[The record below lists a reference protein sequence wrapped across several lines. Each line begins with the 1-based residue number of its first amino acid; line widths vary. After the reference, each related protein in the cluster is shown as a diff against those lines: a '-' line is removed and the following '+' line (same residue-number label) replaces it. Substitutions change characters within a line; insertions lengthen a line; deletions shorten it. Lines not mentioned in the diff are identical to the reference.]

1 MSPTRLFVTWLLAC
15 SVLAARPA
23 AAQTA
28 TGAAPAEA
36 ARRDELVLRLRVG
49 PAYLSTTEA
58 FNELADRNHS
68 GGGIAFD
75 AEVGGWVSSNVTLC
89 AELSGAIAFDAA
101 ADDARTVSS
110 GGLAGAD
117 LSTAGI
123 GPSLTYVNARSI
135 YLGVSPAFTIMRTSA
150 TDHFFLA
157 KGWGDNYFGLGIG
170 FVAGRE
176 WRVSD
181 RWQLGAAVQARY
193 AALPSN
199 GDVSTMSEY
208 AFSFSATHD

>member
-1 MSPTRLFVTWLLAC
+1 M
-15 SVLAARPA
+15 
-23 AAQTA
+23 
-28 TGAAPAEA
+28 
-36 ARRDELVLRLRVG
+36 RLRVG

-58 FNELADRNHS
+58 FNEVSDQNHS
-68 GGGIAFD
+68 GGGFAFD
-75 AEVGGWVSSNVTLC
+75 AEIGGWVSSNVTLC
-89 AELSGAIAFDAA
+89 AELSGAVAFNAS
-101 ADDARTVSS
+101 ADDARTVYT
-110 GGLAGAD
+110 GGLAAAD

-123 GPSLTYVNARSI
+123 GPSITYVNARGI
-135 YLGVSPAFTIMRTSA
+135 YLGVSPAFTIMRTSV

-157 KGWGDNYFGLGIG
+157 NAWGTNYFGVGIG

-181 RWQLGAAVQARY
+181 RWRLGAAVQARY

-208 AFSFSATHD
+208 AFSLSATHD